1 MPVREM
7 LIAFMIVLGV
17 GAFVNGMPPAEDPIR
32 DAMSDV
38 QQPNHSSALTP
49 KGLLDSPLI
58 AIGTDDNFK
67 DEVLASKKPVLVE
80 FYVDSDPRC
89 SNMAPT
95 IANIANNFQDS
106 LKVVKVDLMNNPV
119 LFKKY
124 ELGQLPGLIIF
135 KNGAKVQAL
144 AGEMTETD
152 LDDFLSRQGIKAAAS
167 GGKAPS
173 ANNLP
178 G

>member
-1 MPVREM
+1 MPFREM
-7 LIAFMIVLGV
+7 FFAFMIILGV
-17 GAFVNGMPPAEDPIR
+17 GAFMNGMPRDEDPVR

-38 QQPNHSSALTP
+38 QQPNHSSALQP

-67 DEVLASKKPVLVE
+67 EEVLSSKKPVLVE
-80 FYVDSDPRC
+80 FYVDNDPNC
-89 SNMAPT
+89 SNMAPI
-95 IANIANNFQDS
+95 IANIANNFQDT
-106 LKVVKVDLMNNPV
+106 LKVVKVDLMNNPL

-124 ELGQLPGLIIF
+124 ELGQMPGLIIF
-135 KNGAKVQAL
+135 KNGVKVQAL
-144 AGEMTETD
+144 AGEMTEAD
-152 LDDFLSRQGIKAAAS
+152 LNDFLGRHGITAAAA

-173 ANNLP
+173 GGNLP